1 MTTTE
6 SGDADGPT
14 DSAGDDADE
23 TAGERESDPQDV
35 RYAVILDHL
44 PHGRADDDRPRHRKS
59 PLAYALGERDF
70 RLFEVTLSDEA
81 DVSIGDRIV
90 IGPTEARDAVSGF
103 KQVTYD
109 DLSNTANAELEYAI
123 EEIVDANERR
133 FVDFYNDAQPITLRL
148 HQLNLLPGIGK
159 KLRNDILDE
168 RKRRPFDSFEDIGSR
183 IDGLHKPREILVER
197 ILEEIREEDL
207 KYRIFARVES
217 E

>member
-6 SGDADGPT
+6 SGDADEAT
-14 DSAGDDADE
+14 DSADASDAQDEGDADGTE
-23 TAGERESDPQDV
+23 V

-59 PLAYALGERDF
+59 PLAYAIGERDF
-70 RLFEVTLSDEA
+70 RLFEITLEDDA

-103 KQVTYD
+103 KQVMYD
-109 DLSNTANAELEYAI
+109 DLSNTATAELEYAI
-123 EEIVDANERR
+123 EEIIDENERR

-159 KLRNDILDE
+159 KLRNNVLDQ
-168 RKRRPFDSFEDIGSR
+168 RKRGPFESFEDLEDR
-183 IDGLHKPREILVER
+183 ISGLHRPKEVLIER
-197 ILEEIREEDL
+197 IIEELRDDDL
-207 KYRIFARVES
+207 KYKAFVGRDT
-217 E
+217 

>member
-6 SGDADGPT
+6 SGDADEAT
-14 DSAGDDADE
+14 DSADASDAQDEGDADE
-23 TAGERESDPQDV
+23 TEV

-59 PLAYALGERDF
+59 PLAYAIGERDF
-70 RLFEVTLSDEA
+70 RLFEITLEDDA

-103 KQVTYD
+103 KQVMYD
-109 DLSNTANAELEYAI
+109 DLSNTATAELEYAI
-123 EEIVDANERR
+123 EEIIDENERR

-159 KLRNDILDE
+159 KLRNNVLDQ
-168 RKRRPFDSFEDIGSR
+168 RKRGPFESFEDLEDR
-183 IDGLHKPREILVER
+183 ISGLHRPKEVLIER
-197 ILEEIREEDL
+197 IIEELRDDDL
-207 KYRIFARVES
+207 KYKAFVGRDT
-217 E
+217 

>member
-6 SGDADGPT
+6 SGDADGSAG
-14 DSAGDDADE
+14 SAGDDADE
-23 TAGERESDPQDV
+23 TASERESDPEDV

-70 RLFEVTLSDEA
+70 RLFEVTLADDA

-159 KLRNDILDE
+159 KLRNNILDQ
-168 RKRRPFDSFEDIGSR
+168 RKRGPFESFEDVEERVS
-183 IDGLHKPREILVER
+183 GLHRPKEVLIER
-197 ILEEIREEDL
+197 ILEELRDDDL
-207 KYRIFARVES
+207 KYKTFVGRES
-217 E
+217 